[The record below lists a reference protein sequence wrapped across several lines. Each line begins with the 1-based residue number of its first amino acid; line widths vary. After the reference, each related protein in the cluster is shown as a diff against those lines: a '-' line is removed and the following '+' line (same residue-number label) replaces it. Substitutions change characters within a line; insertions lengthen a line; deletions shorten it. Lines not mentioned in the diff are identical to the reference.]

1 MIFGINKQQA
11 GHTGH
16 TQDTH
21 STHTTHTHTQSRPGG
36 PFTGL
41 VLALFE
47 RRRTLIFRNEFVYGR
62 RMGKYQT

>member
-21 STHTTHTHTQSRPGG
+21 STHTPHTLHTHTTHTHLEQAGG
-36 PFTGL
+36 AVYRFGPC
-41 VLALFE
+41 
-47 RRRTLIFRNEFVYGR
+47 FV
-62 RMGKYQT
+62 

>member
-21 STHTTHTHTQSRPGG
+21 STHTPHTHTHLVQAGG
-36 PFTGL
+36 AVYRFGPC
-41 VLALFE
+41 
-47 RRRTLIFRNEFVYGR
+47 FV
-62 RMGKYQT
+62 